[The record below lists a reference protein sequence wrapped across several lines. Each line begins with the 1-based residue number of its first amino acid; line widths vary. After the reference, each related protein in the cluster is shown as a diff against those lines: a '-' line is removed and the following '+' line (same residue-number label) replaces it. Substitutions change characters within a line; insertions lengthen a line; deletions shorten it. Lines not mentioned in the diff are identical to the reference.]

1 MINQNKAD
9 SMSQPTS
16 LRRGGLKQGLNNLK
30 IFTVILS
37 CLLSGLSL
45 NTFSKHLK
53 LAYDADPVSMDPHEQ
68 ISGATLQ
75 FSHMVFDPLVRWDKQ
90 HQFEARLAEK
100 WERINDKR
108 VRFFLRKGV
117 KFHSGNELSAK
128 DVVWT
133 FKRLQ
138 QSADFKAIFTPF
150 DRIEVIDDFTFDLIS
165 KGSFPLTLHAS
176 TYIFPMDSEFYT
188 GKDAQ
193 GESKS
198 IIKKHGNSFAST
210 NASGTGPFIVTS
222 REQGI
227 KVAFKRF
234 KNYWDAGSPGNVT
247 QIEWTSIKEESTRVL
262 ALLSGDVDFIAPVPP
277 NDLKRIKSDKKVQL
291 VEMPGTRIITFQLN
305 QKRVEAFKD
314 KRVRQAITYA
324 VNNEGIVKKIMRNFA
339 TVAAQNS
346 PEGYLGYNSTLKPRY
361 DLKKAK
367 SLMKEA
373 GYEKGFSV
381 SMLAP
386 NNRYVNDEKIAQA
399 VAAMLA
405 KINIKV
411 NLKTVPKAQYWPE
424 FDKRS
429 ADIMMIGWHADTED
443 SANFTE
449 FLVACHNAEKGLGQ
463 YNSGQY
469 CNKEVDALL
478 VKANKETDSGKRA
491 QLLQTIEKILYE
503 DAAFVPLHFQNLAWA
518 SKNSVLIEPI
528 VNVMNFPYLG
538 DLVVR

>member
-1 MINQNKAD
+1 MINLVKSNP
-9 SMSQPTS
+9 SF
-16 LRRGGLKQGLNNLK
+16 LRLFGLKGSLNYHKK
-30 IFTVILS
+30 ITLLLG
-37 CLLSGLSL
+37 CLLCGLTLSV
-45 NTFSKHLK
+45 FGKPLK

-75 FSHMVFDPLVRWDKQ
+75 FSHMVFDPLIRWDKQ
-90 HQFEARLAEK
+90 HDFEPRLAEK
-100 WERINDKR
+100 WQRINGKT

-117 KFHSGNELSAK
+117 KFHSGNAFTAK
-128 DVVWT
+128 DVMWT

-138 QSADFKAIFTPF
+138 QSSDFKAIFTHF
-150 DRIEVIDDFTFDLIS
+150 ARIEIIDDFTFDLIS
-165 KGSFPLTLHAS
+165 KQDFPLTLHAS
-176 TYIFPMDSEFYT
+176 TYIFPMDSQFYT

-193 GESKS
+193 GEPKS
-198 IIKKHGNSFAST
+198 AIKKHGNSFAST

-234 KNYWDAGSPGNVT
+234 KDYWDKGSSGNVT

-277 NDLKRIKSDKKVQL
+277 NDLKRIKNEKKIQL

-346 PEGYLGYNSTLKPRY
+346 PEGYLGHNPTLKPRY

-367 SLMKEA
+367 NLMKEA

-399 VAAMLA
+399 VSAMLA

-411 NLKTVPKAQYWPE
+411 NLKTLPKAQYWPE

-429 ADIMMIGWHADTED
+429 ADIMMIGWQADTED

-469 CNKEVDALL
+469 CNKDVDALL
-478 VKANKETDSGKRA
+478 VKANQETDSVKRA
-491 QLLQTIEKILYE
+491 QFLQNIEKILYE

-518 SKNSVLIEPI
+518 AKETVLIEPI

-538 DLVVR
+538 DLVIK